1 MSQQLWQIR
10 WNPHERI
17 KLGNWWTFPN
27 KRWLL
32 DVNGSTEKENQSSQ
46 RGGIGSKELLPPIG
60 KYTSIQKML
69 SIRTMYNLAMEQLDV
84 KTTLYVENYVK
95 NALRLFFVQQWTR
108 DGQDRLGF
116 KRVGGGNET
125 HLCSNPKTFCFIT

>member
-1 MSQQLWQIR
+1 
-10 WNPHERI
+10 
-17 KLGNWWTFPN
+17 
-27 KRWLL
+27 
-32 DVNGSTEKENQSSQ
+32 
-46 RGGIGSKELLPPIG
+46 
-60 KYTSIQKML
+60 
-69 SIRTMYNLAMEQLDV
+69 MYNLAMEQLDV